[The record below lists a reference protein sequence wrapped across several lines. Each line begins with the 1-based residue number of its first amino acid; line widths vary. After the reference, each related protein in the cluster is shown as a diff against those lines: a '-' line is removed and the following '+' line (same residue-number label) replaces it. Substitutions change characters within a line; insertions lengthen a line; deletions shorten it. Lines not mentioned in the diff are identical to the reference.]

1 MAAYEAKAARAGVLA
16 FKPHS
21 VFLREHG
28 LGRWS
33 HQRHALTTAPLKGFE
48 VVMPKAEV
56 AAPVVQQDYTQEL
69 IEVVELLSKQ
79 PAYKRTFDEVVD
91 YCAAVVKPLPA
102 EDQERVLTQ
111 LVGMIDSSNIIAT
124 VEQAEEARRAEA
136 AAAFKASFQE
146 VSWAN
151 MLEAEEAR
159 IQALKSPE
167 ELAAE
172 RRIAAAKAAAE
183 EIAKAEAEAARKRQF
198 IASNKNNSLRLGNLP
213 YGIKESVLRENF
225 EEFGHIISIRIPLD
239 KEGWTRGFAF
249 LEYADPASAAKAFLY
264 YQEIELEIEDLT
276 TRVEFTASEL
286 KKGGPRGG
294 PRRH

>member
-56 AAPVVQQDYTQEL
+56 AAPIVQEDYTQEL
-69 IEVVELLSKQ
+69 IEVVVLLSKQ

-91 YCAAVVKPLPA
+91 FCAAVVKPIPA

-111 LVGMIDSSNIIAT
+111 LVGMIDRSSIIAT

-146 VSWAN
+146 VSWAS

-167 ELAAE
+167 ELAEE

-225 EEFGHIISIRIPLD
+225 EEFGKIISIRIPLD

-276 TRVEFTASEL
+276 TRIEFTASEL
-286 KKGGPRGG
+286 KKGGHMGG
-294 PRRH
+294 PRRN

>member
-1 MAAYEAKAARAGVLA
+1 MAAAYEVKAARSGVLA

-28 LGRWS
+28 LGRWA
-33 HQRHALTTAPLKGFE
+33 HQRHALTTAPLKGF
-48 VVMPKAEV
+48 VVVEPV
-56 AAPVVQQDYTQEL
+56 APVQKDYTQEL
-69 IEVVELLSKQ
+69 IEVVVLLSKQ
-79 PAYKRTFDEVVD
+79 PAYKRTFDEAVD
-91 YCAAVVKPLPA
+91 FCAAVVKPVPA

-111 LVGMIDSSNIIAT
+111 LVGMIDSSSIVAT
-124 VEQAEEARRAEA
+124 VEEAAEARRQEA
-136 AAAFKASFQE
+136 AAAAASFQE
-146 VSWAN
+146 VSWAS

-159 IQALKSPE
+159 AQALKSPE
-167 ELAAE
+167 EIAAE
-172 RRIAAAKAAAE
+172 RRLAAAKAAAE
-183 EIAKAEAEAARKRQF
+183 EVAKAEQEATRKRQF

-213 YGIKESVLRENF
+213 YGIKEAVLREHF

>member
-1 MAAYEAKAARAGVLA
+1 MAAYELKAARAGVLA

-21 VFLREHG
+21 VFLKEHG
-28 LGRWS
+28 LGRWA

-48 VVMPKAEV
+48 VVD
-56 AAPVVQQDYTQEL
+56 QQDYTQEL
-69 IEVVELLSKQ
+69 IEVVELLRTQ
-79 PAYKRTFDEVVD
+79 PAYKRTFDEVAD
-91 YCAAVVKPLPA
+91 YCACVVRPVPA

-111 LVGMIDSSNIIAT
+111 LVGMIDDSNIVAT
-124 VEQAEEARRAEA
+124 VEEAAEEA
-136 AAAFKASFQE
+136 AAAFKASSQQI
-146 VSWAN
+146 SWAN

-213 YGIKESVLRENF
+213 YGIKESVLREHF
-225 EEFGHIISIRIPLD
+225 EEFGKIISLRIPLD

-249 LEYADPASAAKAFLY
+249 IEYADPASAAKAYLA

-276 TRVEFTASEL
+276 TRVEFTSSEL
-286 KKGGPRGG
+286 KKGGPRGAQ